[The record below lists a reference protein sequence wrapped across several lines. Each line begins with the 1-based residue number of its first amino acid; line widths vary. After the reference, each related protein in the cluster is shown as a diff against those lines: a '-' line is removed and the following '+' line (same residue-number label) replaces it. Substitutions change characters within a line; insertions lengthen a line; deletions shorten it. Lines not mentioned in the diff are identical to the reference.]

1 MIKKLHKQFVVTAMI
16 AISILLIAFVN
27 ASNIM
32 NYISTNNQSN
42 KMLERIAMQEINS
55 FGFKVPNIS
64 HTPPNDIPKFLRYF
78 TVKLDSNG
86 EISELKLEKSPP
98 VNAEYAAVAAK
109 YAKGRTK
116 GKYQEFKFSLTK
128 LDDNSELIVFL
139 DTSNELNTL
148 SRVFAISMAIFV
160 ISWLIMLLIVIPL
173 SKKAIKPIAENIE
186 KQKQFITNA
195 GHELKTPL
203 SIILANTDA
212 MELYNG
218 KNKWSINIRAQVQR
232 LSGLMQNMLT
242 LAKADESG
250 IDFPKTEFCISD
262 AIDSALQTFK
272 ESISIKNIKFDIDI
286 KPKINVYANRENI
299 VQIAN
304 ILIDNAVKYTDGYI
318 SVTLETDGHKAVF
331 SILNT
336 CTVTED
342 NPEKMFERF
351 YRGDSSRTQKNGGYG
366 IGLSAAR
373 ALAKTNGGTLTAH
386 YKNDNSI
393 IFILSL

>member
-16 AISILLIAFVN
+16 AISLLLIAFVSV
-27 ASNIM
+27 SNIM
-32 NYISTNNQSN
+32 NYISTNSQSD
-42 KMLERIAMQEINS
+42 KMLERIVMQETDTPNFKKPS
-55 FGFKVPNIS
+55 FPNP
-64 HTPPNDIPKFLRYF
+64 PPNDIPKFLRYF
-78 TVKLDSNG
+78 TVRLDSNG
-86 EISELKLEKSPP
+86 EIAELKLEKSPL
-98 VNAEYAAVAAK
+98 VTEYYAAEAVK
-109 YAKGRTK
+109 YARERTK
-116 GKYQEFKFSLTK
+116 GKYQSFKFSVKT
-128 LDDNSELIVFL
+128 LDDNSTLIVFL

-173 SKKAIKPIAENIE
+173 SKKAIQPIAENIE

-242 LAKADESG
+242 LARADESG
-250 IDFPKTEFCISD
+250 INFPKSEFCISD
-262 AIDSALQTFK
+262 AINSALQAFK
-272 ESISIKNIKFDIDI
+272 ESISMKNIRLDADIEPNI
-286 KPKINVYANRENI
+286 SVYANRENI

-318 SVTLETDGHKAVF
+318 SVTLKTDGHKAVF
-331 SILNT
+331 SLMNT

-373 ALAKTNGGTLTAH
+373 ALAETNGGTLTAH

>member
-16 AISILLIAFVN
+16 AISLLLIAFVS

-32 NYISTNNQSN
+32 NYISINNQSD
-42 KMLERIAMQEINS
+42 KMLERIVMQETNALN
-55 FGFKVPNIS
+55 FRKQDFPNP
-64 HTPPNDIPKFLRYF
+64 PPNYIPKFLRYF

-86 EISELKLEKSPP
+86 EISELKLEKSPSLTE
-98 VNAEYAAVAAK
+98 EYAAAAVK
-109 YAKGRTK
+109 HTQGRVR
-116 GKYQEFKFSLTK
+116 GRYQSFKFSVTK
-128 LDDNSELIVFL
+128 LYDNSTLIAFL

-148 SRVFAISMAIFV
+148 SRVFAISIAIFV
-160 ISWLIMLLIVIPL
+160 ISWLIMLLILIPL

-212 MELYNG
+212 LELYKG

-262 AIDSALQTFK
+262 VIDSVLQTFK
-272 ESISIKNIKFDIDI
+272 ESVSMKNIRLDADIETNI
-286 KPKINVYANRENI
+286 SVYANSENI

-366 IGLSAAR
+366 IGLSAAK
-373 ALAKTNGGTLTAH
+373 ALAEANGGTLTAH